1 MDMSGE
7 AILVAGEPLDQLREI
22 LAHVRT
28 RPVAGKGVRVSAD
41 LTYEEGAILTR
52 AIMRVEA
59 ELLLHDAEKVTSE
72 FSEPRTAPQR
82 RADAFVALALRV
94 ADAVDA

>member
-1 MDMSGE
+1 MDTSGD
-7 AILVAGEPLDQLREI
+7 AILVAGEPLEQLREI
-22 LAHVRT
+22 LTQVRMT
-28 RPVAGKGVRVSAD
+28 SVGKGVRVCAD

-59 ELLLHDAEKVTSE
+59 ELLLHDAEQVTPE
-72 FSEPRTAPQR
+72 FSEPRTASQR